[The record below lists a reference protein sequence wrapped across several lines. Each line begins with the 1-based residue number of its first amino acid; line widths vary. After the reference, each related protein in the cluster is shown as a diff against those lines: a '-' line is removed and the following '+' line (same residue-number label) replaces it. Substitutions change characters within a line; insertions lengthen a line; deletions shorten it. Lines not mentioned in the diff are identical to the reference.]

1 MAVLCRDGQVHG
13 ASAMAGLAAALVAKG
28 AAETMESVCRKSIM
42 CERIGDARHRPCAE
56 ASSVPLD
63 YLAQAQDTLRYEGI
77 DDSAE
82 RLGASAQRETP
93 WSWSWRGTIKET
105 QMDDG
110 SSPDLGLARLGSR
123 SASSRRRVP
132 EQVNRCFSCSAVSS
146 SSRFAQASATCIPA
160 MKRPRHSRTVL

>member
-13 ASAMAGLAAALVAKG
+13 ASAMAGLAAALAAKG
-28 AAETMESVCRKSIM
+28 AAETMEGVCRKSIM

-63 YLAQAQDTLRYEGI
+63 YLVQAQDTLRYEG
-77 DDSAE
+77 SMTV
-82 RLGASAQRETP
+82 LSVWGP
-93 WSWSWRGTIKET
+93 
-105 QMDDG
+105 
-110 SSPDLGLARLGSR
+110 LR
-123 SASSRRRVP
+123 SERRRGAGAGGARSKKRRWMTAVRQIWGLRALGRGQQARDGVP
-132 EQVNRCFSCSAVSS
+132 EQVNRCFCCSAVSS